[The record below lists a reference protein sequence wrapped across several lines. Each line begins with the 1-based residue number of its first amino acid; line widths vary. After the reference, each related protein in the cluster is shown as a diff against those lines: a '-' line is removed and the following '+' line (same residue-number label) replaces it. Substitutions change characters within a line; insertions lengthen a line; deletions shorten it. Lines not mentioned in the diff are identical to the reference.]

1 MGNCFFLEL
10 FEANQGGRPALLL
23 GLVGGAAHALGV
35 KVATDHLVGV
45 RVDLDAQ
52 VVDRFEHS
60 FQADHP
66 DAPLG
71 DETFAKR
78 LPPLV
83 ELILMSPDFQW
94 R

>member
-1 MGNCFFLEL
+1 MS
-10 FEANQGGRPALLL
+10 P
-23 GLVGGAAHALGV
+23 
-35 KVATDHLVGV
+35 
-45 RVDLDAQ
+45 
-52 VVDRFEHS
+52 VDRGEIVRAMA
-60 FQADHP
+60 QADNP

-78 LPPLV
+78 LPQLV